1 MFLCRMKRVSSS
13 PAGATLPLQPSQ
25 TPAFLWS
32 AGRNAVANALPQAL
46 AMPLKE
52 RRARHEALY
61 AKVCE
66 YDVNRWQ
73 QEFLAALGE
82 GGREHERFQSYAE
95 LTKLRT
101 SGAPIAPSAEIE
113 N

>member
-1 MFLCRMKRVSSS
+1 MRPVGIDFRRALLVNPYDAESV
-13 PAGATLPLQPSQ
+13 AGAL
-25 TPAFLWS
+25 A
-32 AGRNAVANALPQAL
+32 QAL
-46 AMPLKE
+46 AMPIEE

-73 QEFLAALGE
+73 QEFLTALGA
-82 GGREHERFQSYAE
+82 GPGFQSYAANGE
-95 LTKLRT
+95 LPNQDTI
-101 SGAPIAPSAEIE
+101 GARLAPSAEIG